1 MRSLAERFRKW
12 FDYEEDAHE
21 KVLASL
27 ETVPTVRRG
36 ENGYQKCLDLLGHIA
51 AARGLWL
58 YRMGVA
64 ETGPESYE
72 ELFPEGVTLDDAR
85 ARIEAM
91 HRAWEPYLKVLD
103 DAELG
108 RLFRYH
114 AIEGDA
120 LENSVEDL
128 LAQLFG
134 HSFYHRG
141 QIASLV
147 RGLGGEPAVTDYVFW
162 TRRAVE

>member
-1 MRSLAERFRKW
+1 MRRLSDRFRKW
-12 FDYEEDAHE
+12 FDYEEDAHQ

-27 ETVPTVRRG
+27 ETVPESRRG
-36 ENGYQKCLDLLGHIA
+36 EKGYQKCLDLLGHIA

-64 ETGPESYE
+64 KNGPASYE
-72 ELFPEGVTLDDAR
+72 ELFPEGLTLEEAR
-85 ARIEAM
+85 ARIEEM
-91 HRAWEPYLKVLD
+91 HRAWEPYLEGLD
-103 DAELG
+103 DAELA
-108 RLFRYH
+108 RVFRYR

-120 LENSVEDL
+120 LENPVEDL

-147 RGLGGEPAVTDYVFW
+147 RELGGEPAVTDYVFW